1 MPTYL
6 CRACGTQYPP
16 SDEPPGAC
24 PICQDPRQYI
34 PYDTGQTW
42 LTIDELREHH
52 EAEIRDD
59 HGILGIG
66 CTPGFAIGQRALL
79 VKGAAGNVLWDCLAY
94 LDDTIVERISGE
106 GGLAAIAISHPHY
119 YTTMVEWA
127 HAFACPILIHES
139 DRKWV
144 QRPDPAVRPWD
155 GETHDLGGGLT
166 LIRCGGHFDGGQ
178 VLHWRDRRAL
188 LTGDIVHVIP
198 DRRFVGFMYSYP
210 NVIPLPASKV
220 RALGGRAGAVR
231 VRHDPWRVVGVG
243 RRAGRIRRR
252 AAERRPLRP
261 CGHRSRAALVGVAGA
276 RAGRRSG
283 RGSRARSPGAQAGRS
298 VRARP

>member
-16 SDEPPGAC
+16 SDAPPGAC
-24 PICQDPRQYI
+24 PICEDPRQYV
-34 PYDTGQTW
+34 PHDTGQAW
-42 LTIDELREHH
+42 LTLDELRDEH
-52 EAEIRDD
+52 EADIRED

-66 CTPGFAIGQRALL
+66 CTPRFAIGQRALL
-79 VKGAAGNVLWDCLAY
+79 VKSNAGNVLWDCSAY
-94 LDDTIVERISGE
+94 LDDQIVERVSAE

-139 DRKWV
+139 DRKWAL
-144 QRPDPAVRPWD
+144 RPDPAIRPWD

-166 LIRCGGHFDGGQ
+166 LIRCGGHYDGGQ

-198 DRRFVGFMYSYP
+198 DRRYVGFMYSYP

-220 RALGGRAGAVR
+220 QRDRRMRSSRTRSTRSTARGGGTSSRRDGSG
-231 VRHDPWRVVGVG
+231 VV
-243 RRAGRIRRR
+243 
-252 AAERRPLRP
+252 
-261 CGHRSRAALVGVAGA
+261 
-276 RAGRRSG
+276 RRSVD
-283 RGSRARSPGAQAGRS
+283 RY
-298 VRARP
+298 VRAVTDPGLAS